1 MIALADGGGPG
12 GEPVRELLRR
22 LETRHPALARWMGGP
37 LEVQAP
43 AVGVSLAV
51 HLVLIATLA
60 LITYKASEAARQE
73 LTSRAEVDTKLPAF
87 NRVEVQDLDKPDA
100 PALSSTPVS
109 SAPNLGSMAVMASG
123 PLAPT
128 VESRGDNGAV
138 KLAKFDIKKV
148 GDVMMPAAPKLA
160 QNIEIRG
167 IGTEQVGDVEGAVDH
182 IAVEILRRLERGR
195 TLVVWAFDAS
205 GSLVVER
212 EGLGK
217 HIAGV
222 YNHIRGLDK
231 DKKAEDD
238 ALLTAV
244 VAFGNDR
251 KVMTPPT
258 SDPAAILSAIK
269 AVPIDKTGIE
279 TTFTTVAD
287 IVKKYHKFKDA
298 EGRPYHA
305 MVIVVTDEIGDDQDR
320 LEDAIAT
327 ARAGK
332 TPIYILGS
340 SALFGRIEGRMNYT
354 DPETKQVHYNLPV
367 NQGPESVVPEV
378 IRLPFWYDGPQYE
391 FLDAGFGP
399 YALSRMAGETGG
411 IYFVTRLGPGRVS
424 FNPNSMREYRPDW
437 VSKAQYEQGVMRNP
451 LRQAVLE
458 AASITQ
464 QNLPG
469 QPSLSFPAADDPEFK
484 DAIKANQVIV
494 ARVDYTV
501 KEALVPISAVSK
513 LRDRETSRR
522 WQAHYDL
529 IRGRLLAMRIRCNE
543 FNSACAQLLRDQP
556 KFKNPGSN
564 TWKLVPAD
572 DINARD
578 SQAKAVAAEAHR
590 LLKRVVDD
598 HPGTPWALLAQREM
612 KDPFGFKWVEANVPP
627 RPKRMDNPPQK
638 KAKPAPQAKP
648 TVEIKL

>member
-1 MIALADGGGPG
+1 
-12 GEPVRELLRR
+12 VRELLRR
-22 LETRHPALARWMGGP
+22 LDERYPVLARWMGGR

-51 HLVLIATLA
+51 HVTLVVTLA
-60 LITYKASEAARQE
+60 LVGYKASEAARTD
-73 LTSRAEVDTKLPAF
+73 LTATAQVDTKLPDF

-100 PALSSTPVS
+100 PPLSSTPTS
-109 SAPNLGSMAVMASG
+109 TAPNLGSMAIVASG

-128 VESRGDNGAV
+128 IESRGENGAV
-138 KLAKFDIKKV
+138 QLAKFDIKKI

-160 QNIEIRG
+160 QNVEIRG

-182 IAVEILRRLERGR
+182 VAVEILRQLERGR

-212 EGLGK
+212 ERLSK
-217 HIAGV
+217 HIEAV
-222 YNHIRGLDK
+222 YNHIRELDK

-244 VAFGNDR
+244 VGFGHDR
-251 KVMTPPT
+251 KVLGMPT
-258 SDPAAILSAIK
+258 SDTAAILSAIK
-269 AVPIDKTGIE
+269 SVPLDTTGIE
-279 TTFTTVAD
+279 TTFGTVTE
-287 IVKKYHKFKDA
+287 IVKKFHKYKDDQD
-298 EGRPYHA
+298 RHYRT
-305 MVIVVTDEIGDDQDR
+305 MVIVVTDEVGDDEDR
-320 LEDAIAT
+320 LEEAIAT

-332 TPIYILGS
+332 TPIYVLGS
-340 SALFGRIEGRMNYT
+340 SALFGRVEGRMNYT
-354 DPETKQVHYNLPV
+354 DPKTKQVYYNLPV
-367 NQGPESVVPEV
+367 RQGPESVVPEV
-378 IRLPFWYDGPQYE
+378 IRLPFWYDGPQYDY
-391 FLDAGFGP
+391 LDAGFGP

-437 VSKAQYEQGVMRNP
+437 VSTEQYRRGIERSP
-451 LRQAVLE
+451 LRQAVLQ
-458 AASITQ
+458 AAAITQ

-469 QPSLSFPAADDPEFK
+469 QPSLSFPAADDPDFK

-494 ARVDYTV
+494 ARVEYTV

-578 SQAKAVAAEAHR
+578 SQAKAVATEAKR
-590 LLKRVVDD
+590 LLQRVVDD

-612 KDPFGFKWVEANVPP
+612 KDSFGFKWVEAHVPP
-627 RPKRMDNPPQK
+627 RPKRMDTPQK
-638 KAKPAPQAKP
+638 KQAKPAMEPKP
-648 TVEIKL
+648 VEIKL

>member
-1 MIALADGGGPG
+1 M
-12 GEPVRELLRR
+12 PVRELLRR
-22 LETRHPALARWMGGP
+22 LDERYPALARWMGGR
-37 LEVQAP
+37 LEVQGP

-51 HLVLIATLA
+51 HVTLVVTLA
-60 LITYKASEAARQE
+60 LIGYKASEAARTD
-73 LTSRAEVDTKLPAF
+73 LTARAQVDTKLPDF

-100 PALSSTPVS
+100 PPLSSTPTS
-109 SAPNLGSMAVMASG
+109 TAPNLGSMAIVASG

-128 VESRGDNGAV
+128 IASRGDNGAV
-138 KLAKFDIKKV
+138 QLAKFDIKKI

-182 IAVEILRRLERGR
+182 VAVEILRQLERGR

-212 EGLGK
+212 ERLGK
-217 HIAGV
+217 HIESV
-222 YNHIRGLDK
+222 YNHIRELDK

-244 VAFGNDR
+244 VGFGHDR
-251 KVMTPPT
+251 KVYGTPT
-258 SDPAAILSAIK
+258 SDTAAILSAIK
-269 AVPIDKTGIE
+269 SVPIDKTGDE
-279 TTFTTVAD
+279 YTFGTVAE
-287 IVKKYHKFKDA
+287 IVKKFHKYKD
-298 EGRPYHA
+298 GQDRTYRT

-320 LEDAIAT
+320 LEESIAT
-327 ARAGK
+327 ARAAK
-332 TPIYILGS
+332 TPIYVLGS
-340 SALFGRIEGRMNYT
+340 SALFGRIMGRMNYT
-354 DPETKQVHYNLPV
+354 DPETKQVHYNLEV
-367 NQGPESVVPEV
+367 KQGPESVVPEV
-378 IRLPFWYDGPQYE
+378 IRLPFWYDGPQYDY
-391 FLDAGFGP
+391 LDAGFGP

-437 VSKAQYEQGVMRNP
+437 VSAEQYRRGIERSP
-451 LRQAVLE
+451 LRQAVLQ

-469 QPSLSFPAADDPEFK
+469 QPSLSFPAADDPDFK

-494 ARVDYTV
+494 ARVEYTV
-501 KEALVPISAVSK
+501 KEALVPISAVSR

-564 TWKLVPAD
+564 TWRLVPAD

-578 SQAKAVAAEAHR
+578 SQAKAVATEAKR
-590 LLKRVVDD
+590 LLQRVVDD

-612 KDPFGFKWVEANVPP
+612 KDSFGFKWVEAHVPP
-627 RPKRMDNPPQK
+627 RPKRMDTPQK
-638 KAKPAPQAKP
+638 KQQPKAAMPAKP
-648 TVEIKL
+648 VEIKL